1 MKKSLL
7 LIFILI
13 FTLTAVGCGAK
24 EKVEEKIAEQVIQ
37 SATGVEVDINDEEVT
52 IEGEDGQEVTIGGTE
67 WPDSDMAKKIPEFK
81 EGKVSS
87 VVNSAENVMI
97 VIEEVEKKDV
107 LKYAENF
114 IDTYTY
120 NTFIIKSQDGVT
132 YSGSNNEGLSVSLGY
147 TENDKSLLISAA
159 QGEKIEQTE
168 SENND
173 SAELISE
180 IITSDMKFPTK
191 GIASI
196 LPTFTS
202 GNIKSVNMG
211 GNMLSVSIG
220 DVELSDFEKYYE
232 DFKAT
237 FTTDGTEMKNEDSIF
252 YYSALEDGTNVSL
265 NYFIKDKTA
274 DISISK

>member
-1 MKKSLL
+1 MKKNLL

-13 FTLTAVGCGAK
+13 FTLTFMGCGAK
-24 EKVEEKIAEQVIQ
+24 EKIAEQVIEG
-37 SATGVEVDINDEEVT
+37 ATGVEVDINDEEVT
-52 IEGEDGQEVTIGGTE
+52 IEGEDGEEITIGGTE

-97 VIEEVEKKDV
+97 AIEEVEKQDV
-107 LKYAENF
+107 LNYAKNF

-120 NTFIIKSQDGVT
+120 NTFIIKSQEGVT
-132 YSGSNNEGLSVSLGY
+132 YSGTNNEGLSVSLGY
-147 TENDKSLLISAA
+147 TENDKSLLVSAA
-159 QGEKIEQTE
+159 QGEAVEQAE
-168 SENND
+168 PLND
-173 SAELISE
+173 DVAGLISE

-191 GIASI
+191 GIASL
-196 LPTFTS
+196 LPPFTS

-232 DFKAT
+232 NFKAT
-237 FTTDGTEMKNEDSIF
+237 FPTDGTEMKNEDSIF
-252 YYSALEDGTNVSL
+252 YYSALEDGTNVSI

-274 DISISK
+274 DISITKY